1 MAKSTQEF
9 RLENVRALVET
20 FFTGITENQW
30 RQMVLGTPDGSTQIQ
45 LAELILGIIRTV
57 SDTLLTTIEQTND
70 KPESKKR
77 VLDSLGDLLPKSFS
91 QVLGIPNQV
100 ENSSVRSLSDMIRT
114 EITENVDSALSNRIN
129 NTQTALNQRIVPPST
144 LNVMVSRASEILKK
158 FADMLK
164 RLCCAPCT
172 KEKPKSK
179 ILETYDLTL
188 RIQTE
193 AESPEDSV
201 WIENQEGREE
211 TEYQGYSG
219 GTEIQWD
226 TKEAEHLVDSEG
238 AASQKSSRELENR
251 EESETREESEEIEH
265 QEDEVENQDCFE
277 ETRNWTDSVE
287 AENEKNLRE
296 TESLEESEKNE
307 DQEVFKGKEYYDESW
322 EQEFQ
327 DNSGGKEDQED
338 SGEKEDLLESVET
351 NTQDISAKTLEY
363 LSEENFINKTS
374 ESLQEQVKREL
385 KELVLPILDNFSD
398 SEYDKIQSESSLELQ
413 KLANEIATSIYY
425 GTEKEKSLNDGRF
438 RIKQYLAKC
447 LSKAWLIRLCQKI
460 KRKHLQQSDPSA
472 DTPTDSLMDLVN
484 FWLQI
489 ENQGTEGEDSLISW
503 FNISSNN
510 ALIFTKELS
519 DLIYRHLTTNVPPP
533 VAVPEKPPLA
543 ELHLPEDHNE
553 MYADILGK
561 VWIFVVLMNW
571 WLSSQGQVISER
583 VKLPLRLQLT
593 PPGAAE
599 RDAIRLEKNRCCVR
613 FFIEKIVTHVL
624 LDVKMMPDNKHDIIN
639 YLFEKVC
646 AKVQGE
652 NFYVSRNIFKG
663 LDKRIN
669 QLLYKRLGTPE
680 MVLFSINSKDPVVE
694 ECIVTI
700 IKERLMKQPKKPS
713 SLQRFFSRNRSNSRA

>member
-1 MAKSTQEF
+1 MAITTQQF
-9 RLENVRALVET
+9 RLENVRSLVET
-20 FFTGITENQW
+20 FFTGISENQW
-30 RQMVLGTPDGSTQIQ
+30 QQMIQGTPDSSTQIQ
-45 LAELILGIIRTV
+45 LAEMILGIIRTV

-77 VLDSLGDLLPKSFS
+77 VLDSLGDLLPRSFS
-91 QVLGIPNQV
+91 QVLGIPSEA
-100 ENSSVRSLSDMIRT
+100 ENSSVRSLSEMIRT
-114 EITENVDSALSNRIN
+114 EITENVDSALSNRMN
-129 NTQTALNQRIVPPST
+129 NTQTALNQRIVPPSS

-179 ILETYDLTL
+179 VLETYDLTL
-188 RIQTE
+188 RIQKE
-193 AESPEDSV
+193 AESPEDSI
-201 WIENQEGREE
+201 WTENQEGREE
-211 TEYQGYSG
+211 REYQGYSG
-219 GTEIQWD
+219 GTEIFWD
-226 TKEAEHLVDSEG
+226 NKEAENLVDSEG
-238 AASQKSSRELENR
+238 TASQKSSRELEKR
-251 EESETREESEEIEH
+251 VESETQEKSEEIEH
-265 QEDEVENQDCFE
+265 QEDQVESQDCFE
-277 ETRNWTDSVE
+277 ETKNWTDSVE

-296 TESLEESEKNE
+296 TESLVESEKNE
-307 DQEVFKGKEYYDESW
+307 DQEIFRGKEYDDESW
-322 EQEFQ
+322 EQDVQ
-327 DNSGGKEDQED
+327 KNSGSKEDQ
-338 SGEKEDLLESVET
+338 LLESVET
-351 NTQDISAKTLEY
+351 NTQETLEY
-363 LSEENFINKTS
+363 LSEENFIRKTS

-460 KRKHLQQSDPSA
+460 KRKHLQQSDPST

-519 DLIYRHLTTNVPPP
+519 DLIYRHLTTSVSPA
-533 VAVPEKPPLA
+533 AVSGKPPLA
-543 ELHLPEDHNE
+543 ELDLPEDHNE

-646 AKVQGE
+646 PKVQGE
-652 NFYVSRNIFKG
+652 NFYVSRNVFKG

-700 IKERLMKQPKKPS
+700 IKERLMKPPKKPS
-713 SLQRFFSRNRSNSRA
+713 SLQRFFSRNKSTSRP

>member
-1 MAKSTQEF
+1 MACTTQEF
-9 RLENVRALVET
+9 KLENVRSLVET

-30 RQMVLGTPDGSTQIQ
+30 QQMILGSPDNCTQIQ

-57 SDTLLTTIEQTND
+57 SDTLLTTIEQTNN
-70 KPESKKR
+70 KPESKKK

-91 QVLGIPNQV
+91 QALGIPNQA
-100 ENSSVRSLSDMIRT
+100 ENSSVKSLSEMIRT
-114 EITENVDSALSNRIN
+114 EITENVDSALSNRMK

-144 LNVMVSRASEILKK
+144 LNVMVTRASEILKK

-172 KEKPKSK
+172 KEKSKPKV
-179 ILETYDLTL
+179 LETYDLTM

-193 AESPEDSV
+193 VESPEESI
-201 WIENQEGREE
+201 WTGYQEDREE

-226 TKEAEHLVDSEG
+226 SREAETLVDSEG
-238 AASQKSSRELENR
+238 AASQKSSRELE
-251 EESETREESEEIEH
+251 TRDESEEIEH
-265 QEDEVENQDCFE
+265 QGDKAESEDCLE
-277 ETRNWTDSVE
+277 ETENWTDSVE

-296 TESLEESEKNE
+296 TESQVESEKNE
-307 DQEVFKGKEYYDESW
+307 DQEDLKKEYYDESR
-322 EQEFQ
+322 EQEDQ
-327 DNSGGKEDQED
+327 KDSGGEDQAD
-338 SGEKEDLLESVET
+338 SGEKDDLVESEQTNVQEILEPTE
-351 NTQDISAKTLEY
+351 TLEY
-363 LSEENFINKTS
+363 LSEENFIKKTS

-398 SEYDKIQSESSLELQ
+398 SEYDRIQSESSVELQ
-413 KLANEIATSIYY
+413 KLANEMATSIYY
-425 GTEKEKSLNDGRF
+425 GTEKEKSLNNGRF

-447 LSKAWLIRLCQKI
+447 LSKAWLIRLCQNI
-460 KRKHLQQSDPSA
+460 KSKHLPQSDLSA
-472 DTPTDSLMDLVN
+472 ETPTDSLIDQVN

-489 ENQGTEGEDSLISW
+489 ENQGAEGEDSLISW

-519 DLIYRHLTTNVPPP
+519 DLIYRNVTTNFSPT
-533 VAVPEKPPLA
+533 AVPEKQPLA
-543 ELHLPEDHNE
+543 ELELPECHNE
-553 MYADILGK
+553 MYIDILGK

-652 NFYVSRNIFKG
+652 NFYVSRNVFKG

-680 MVLFSINSKDPVVE
+680 MVLFSINSRDPVVE

-700 IKERLMKQPKKPS
+700 IKERLMKPPKKPS
-713 SLQRFFSRNRSNSRA
+713 SLQRFFSRNKSNSRP

>member
-1 MAKSTQEF
+1 MARTTQKI
-9 RLENVRALVET
+9 RLDNVRSLVET

-30 RQMVLGTPDGSTQIQ
+30 QQMMLGAPDNNTQVQ

-57 SDTLLTTIEQTND
+57 SDTLLTTIEQTNN
-70 KPESKKR
+70 KPESKKQ

-91 QVLGIPNQV
+91 QALGIHNQA
-100 ENSSVRSLSDMIRT
+100 ENSSVKSLSEMIRT
-114 EITENVDSALSNRIN
+114 EITENVDSALSNRIE
-129 NTQTALNQRIVPPST
+129 NTQTALNQRIIPPST
-144 LNVMVSRASEILKK
+144 LNTMVTRATEILKK
-158 FADMLK
+158 FADLLK

-172 KEKPKSK
+172 KEKRKSK
-179 ILETYDLTL
+179 VLETYDLTL
-188 RIQTE
+188 RIKTE
-193 AESPEDSV
+193 AESPEESIWTD
-201 WIENQEGREE
+201 NQEDREE

-226 TKEAEHLVDSEG
+226 CKEAENLVDSEG
-238 AASQKSSRELENR
+238 TASLKLSREF
-251 EESETREESEEIEH
+251 ETQEESEEIDH
-265 QEDEVENQDCFE
+265 QEDKGESQDCLE
-277 ETRNWTDSVE
+277 EKENWADSVE

-296 TESLEESEKNE
+296 AESQEESERNVYQDNFRE
-307 DQEVFKGKEYYDESW
+307 NEYYDESR
-322 EQEFQ
+322 EQEDQ
-327 DNSGGKEDQED
+327 KDSGSKEDQED
-338 SGEKEDLLESVET
+338 SGEQDDLVESVKT
-351 NTQDISAKTLEY
+351 NAQEVLEPTETLEY
-363 LSEENFINKTS
+363 LSEENFIKKTS
-374 ESLQEQVKREL
+374 DSLQEQVKKEL

-460 KRKHLQQSDPSA
+460 KKKHLQQSDLSA

-489 ENQGTEGEDSLISW
+489 ENQGVEGEDSLISW

-519 DLIYRHLTTNVPPP
+519 DLIYRHLTTNFSPI
-533 VAVPEKPPLA
+533 AVLEKQPLA
-543 ELHLPEDHNE
+543 ELELPEYHNE
-553 MYADILGK
+553 MYVDILGK

-583 VKLPLRLQLT
+583 VKLPLKLQLT

-652 NFYVSRNIFKG
+652 NFFVSRNVFKG

-680 MVLFSINSKDPVVE
+680 MVLFSINSRDPVVE
-694 ECIVTI
+694 ECVVTI

-713 SLQRFFSRNRSNSRA
+713 SLQRFFSRNKSNSRT

>member
-1 MAKSTQEF
+1 MKTQDF
-9 RLENVRALVET
+9 RLENVRSLVET

-30 RQMVLGTPDGSTQIQ
+30 RQMIFGAPDNCTQIQ

-57 SDTLLTTIEQTND
+57 SDTLLTTIEQTNN

-77 VLDSLGDLLPKSFS
+77 VLDTLGDLLPASFS
-91 QVLGIPNQV
+91 QVLGIPNQA
-100 ENSSVRSLSDMIRT
+100 ENSSVKSLSEMIQT
-114 EITENVDSALSNRIN
+114 EITENVDSALSNRMK

-144 LNVMVSRASEILKK
+144 LNVMVTRASEILKK
-158 FADMLK
+158 FADTLK

-172 KEKPKSK
+172 KEKRKAK
-179 ILETYDLTL
+179 VLETYDLTL
-188 RIQTE
+188 RMQTE
-193 AESPEDSV
+193 AESPEESI
-201 WIENQEGREE
+201 WTENREDNE

-219 GTEIQWD
+219 GTEIHWD
-226 TKEAEHLVDSEG
+226 SKDAESLVDSEG
-238 AASQKSSRELENR
+238 AASQKSEREV
-251 EESETREESEEIEH
+251 ETREESEEFEH
-265 QEDEVENQDCFE
+265 REDKGESQDCLE
-277 ETRNWTDSVE
+277 ETENWTESVE
-287 AENEKNLRE
+287 SENEKNLRE
-296 TESLEESEKNE
+296 TESQEESEKNKEQE
-307 DQEVFKGKEYYDESW
+307 DLREKEYYDEST
-322 EQEFQ
+322 EQEDQ
-327 DNSGGKEDQED
+327 KDSGGKEDQED
-338 SGEKEDLLESVET
+338 SGEKYNLVESVET
-351 NTQDISAKTLEY
+351 NAQEILEPTETLEY
-363 LSEENFINKTS
+363 LSEESFIKKTS

-460 KRKHLQQSDPSA
+460 KRKHLQQSDLSA

-489 ENQGTEGEDSLISW
+489 ENQEAEGEDSLISW

-519 DLIYRHLTTNVPPP
+519 DLIYRHLTTNVSPI
-533 VAVPEKPPLA
+533 AVPEKQPLA
-543 ELHLPEDHNE
+543 ELELPEYHNE

-652 NFYVSRNIFKG
+652 NFYVSRNVFKG

-700 IKERLMKQPKKPS
+700 IKERLMKPPKKPS
-713 SLQRFFSRNRSNSRA
+713 SLQRFFSRNKSSARP

>member
-1 MAKSTQEF
+1 MARKAQEC
-9 RLENVRALVET
+9 RLENVRTLVET
-20 FFTGITENQW
+20 FFTGITCEQW
-30 RQMVLGTPDGSTQIQ
+30 QQMIIGAPDNNTQIQ
-45 LAELILGIIRTV
+45 LAELILGIIRSV
-57 SDTLLTTIEQTND
+57 SDTLLTTIEQTNN

-91 QVLGIPNQV
+91 QALGIPNQA
-100 ENSSVRSLSDMIRT
+100 ENSSVKSLSEMIRT
-114 EITENVDSALSNRIN
+114 EITENVDSALSSRLK
-129 NTQTALNQRIVPPST
+129 NTQTALNQRIIPPSN
-144 LNVMVSRASEILKK
+144 LNVMVTRASEILKK
-158 FADMLK
+158 FADILK

-172 KEKPKSK
+172 KEQRKATV
-179 ILETYDLTL
+179 LETYDLTMQ
-188 RIQTE
+188 IQTE
-193 AESPEDSV
+193 AETPEESIWTDNP
-201 WIENQEGREE
+201 ENREE
-211 TEYQGYSG
+211 REYQGYSG
-219 GTEIQWD
+219 GTEIHWD
-226 TKEAEHLVDSEG
+226 SKEAENLVDSEG
-238 AASQKSSRELENR
+238 AASQKSSRELETQ
-251 EESETREESEEIEH
+251 EKSEEIEH
-265 QEDEVENQDCFE
+265 QEDKGESQDCLE
-277 ETRNWTDSVE
+277 ETENWADSVE

-296 TESLEESEKNE
+296 TESQEESEKNK
-307 DQEVFKGKEYYDESW
+307 DQENLRD
-322 EQEFQ
+322 
-327 DNSGGKEDQED
+327 SGGKENQDD
-338 SGEKEDLLESVET
+338 SGEKDDLVESVET
-351 NTQDISAKTLEY
+351 NAQEIFEPTETLES
-363 LSEENFINKTS
+363 LSEKFIKKTS
-374 ESLQEQVKREL
+374 DSLQEQVKREL

-413 KLANEIATSIYY
+413 KLANEIAISIYY
-425 GTEKEKSLNDGRF
+425 GAEKEKSLNDGRF

-460 KRKHLQQSDPSA
+460 KRKHLQQSDLSA

-489 ENQGTEGEDSLISW
+489 ENQGAEGEDSLISW

-519 DLIYRHLTTNVPPP
+519 DLIYRHLTTNFSPI
-533 VAVPEKPPLA
+533 AVPEKQPLA
-543 ELHLPEDHNE
+543 ELELPEYHNE
-553 MYADILGK
+553 MYVDILGK

-583 VKLPLRLQLT
+583 VKLPLKLQLK

-652 NFYVSRNIFKG
+652 NFFVSRNVFKG

-680 MVLFSINSKDPVVE
+680 MVLFSINSRDPVVE
-694 ECIVTI
+694 ECIITI
-700 IKERLMKQPKKPS
+700 IKERLMKPPKKPS
-713 SLQRFFSRNRSNSRA
+713 SLQRFFSRNKSNSRP

>member
-1 MAKSTQEF
+1 MARRTQEF
-9 RLENVRALVET
+9 RLENVRSLVET
-20 FFTGITENQW
+20 FFTCITADQW
-30 RQMVLGTPDGSTQIQ
+30 QQMMSGSPDNCTQVQ
-45 LAELILGIIRTV
+45 LAELILGIIRAV

-91 QVLGIPNQV
+91 QVLGIPNQA
-100 ENSSVRSLSDMIRT
+100 ENSSVKSLSEMIQT
-114 EITENVDSALSNRIN
+114 EITENVDSALSNRMT

-144 LNVMVSRASEILKK
+144 LNVMVTRASEILKK

-172 KEKPKSK
+172 KEKRKPKV
-179 ILETYDLTL
+179 LDTYDLSL

-193 AESPEDSV
+193 VESPEESI
-201 WIENQEGREE
+201 WTGNQEDREE

-219 GTEIQWD
+219 GTEIHWD
-226 TKEAEHLVDSEG
+226 SKEAESLADSEG
-238 AASQKSSRELENR
+238 AASQKSSRELE
-251 EESETREESEEIEH
+251 TRDESEEIEH
-265 QEDEVENQDCFE
+265 QEDKAESQDCLE
-277 ETRNWTDSVE
+277 GTENLTDSVE

-296 TESLEESEKNE
+296 SEYQEESEKDEEQE
-307 DQEVFKGKEYYDESW
+307 DMRKKQYYDESR
-322 EQEFQ
+322 EQEDQ
-327 DNSGGKEDQED
+327 KDSGGEDQED
-338 SGEKEDLLESVET
+338 SGEQDDLVESVQT
-351 NTQDISAKTLEY
+351 NAHEILEPTETLEY
-363 LSEENFINKTS
+363 LSEENFIKKTS

-398 SEYDKIQSESSLELQ
+398 SEYDRIQSESSLELQ

-425 GTEKEKSLNDGRF
+425 GTEKDRSLHDGRF

-460 KRKHLQQSDPSA
+460 KSKHLQQSDLSA
-472 DTPTDSLMDLVN
+472 DTPTDSLLDLVN

-489 ENQGTEGEDSLISW
+489 ENQGGKGEDSLISW

-519 DLIYRHLTTNVPPP
+519 DLIYRHLTTNLSP
-533 VAVPEKPPLA
+533 VAVPEKQPLA
-543 ELHLPEDHNE
+543 ELELPESHNE
-553 MYADILGK
+553 MYTDILGK

-583 VKLPLRLQLT
+583 VKLPLKLQLT

-613 FFIEKIVTHVL
+613 FFIEKIVTRVL

-639 YLFEKVC
+639 CLFERVC

-652 NFYVSRNIFKG
+652 NFYISRHVFKG
-663 LDKRIN
+663 LDKRIH

-680 MVLFSINSKDPVVE
+680 MVLFSINSRDPVVE

-700 IKERLMKQPKKPS
+700 IKERLMKPPKKPS
-713 SLQRFFSRNRSNSRA
+713 SLQRFFSRNKSNSRV

>member
-1 MAKSTQEF
+1 MARTTQEF
-9 RLENVRALVET
+9 RLENVRSLVET
-20 FFTGITENQW
+20 FFTGITANQW
-30 RQMVLGTPDGSTQIQ
+30 QQMILGAPDNSTQIQ

-57 SDTLLTTIEQTND
+57 SDTLLTTIEQTNN

-91 QVLGIPNQV
+91 QAFGIPNQA
-100 ENSSVRSLSDMIRT
+100 ENSSVKSLSEMIRT
-114 EITENVDSALSNRIN
+114 EITENVDSALSNRMK
-129 NTQTALNQRIVPPST
+129 NTQTALNQRIIPPST
-144 LNVMVSRASEILKK
+144 LNVMVTRASEIFKK

-172 KEKPKSK
+172 KEKRKPKV
-179 ILETYDLTL
+179 LETYDLTM

-193 AESPEDSV
+193 AESPEESI
-201 WIENQEGREE
+201 WTNNQEDREE

-219 GTEIQWD
+219 GTEIHWD
-226 TKEAEHLVDSEG
+226 SKEAENLVDSEG
-238 AASQKSSRELENR
+238 AASQKSSRELETW
-251 EESETREESEEIEH
+251 EESQEIEH
-265 QEDEVENQDCFE
+265 QEDKGESQDCLD
-277 ETRNWTDSVE
+277 ETENWADSVE

-296 TESLEESEKNE
+296 TESQEESEKNE
-307 DQEVFKGKEYYDESW
+307 DQEDLREKEYYDECREPEDQKDSV
-322 EQEFQ
+322 
-327 DNSGGKEDQED
+327 GKENQED
-338 SGEKEDLLESVET
+338 SGEKEDLVESAQTNAQEILEPTE
-351 NTQDISAKTLEY
+351 TLEY
-363 LSEENFINKTS
+363 LSEENFIKKTS
-374 ESLQEQVKREL
+374 DSLQEQVKREL

-413 KLANEIATSIYY
+413 KLANEIAISIYY
-425 GTEKEKSLNDGRF
+425 GAEKEKSLNEGRF

-460 KRKHLQQSDPSA
+460 KRKHLQQSDLSA

-489 ENQGTEGEDSLISW
+489 ENQGAEGEDSLISW

-519 DLIYRHLTTNVPPP
+519 DLIYRHLTTNFSPLG
-533 VAVPEKPPLA
+533 VPEKQPLA
-543 ELHLPEDHNE
+543 ELELPECHNE
-553 MYADILGK
+553 MYVDILGK

-583 VKLPLRLQLT
+583 VKLPLKLQLT
-593 PPGAAE
+593 PPGGAE

-652 NFYVSRNIFKG
+652 NFFVSRNVFKG

-680 MVLFSINSKDPVVE
+680 MVLFSINSRDPVVE

-700 IKERLMKQPKKPS
+700 IKERLMKPPKKPS
-713 SLQRFFSRNRSNSRA
+713 SLQRFFSRNKSNSRP